1 MASPLPGR
9 SFDPEMRSALIQLLL
24 AVGVSSQK
32 FPNALN
38 ASQIDISCFP
48 SKYQVQWKI
57 NDPVIVLVS
66 DEWWPAAVTA
76 INYNISTSEDVNS
89 DASDIKPSW
98 FQVRWSSGV
107 PPGTSNEMAVG
118 IDVVQKNDIL
128 DCFLLRGLCHSPMAT
143 GTSCACGWAEA
154 GVCSKDTVWSPDA
167 LFSLLHLACRIDS
180 DHLPSWTSQV
190 TTMLEQQGFSRI
202 FWSANISI
210 TAILL
215 FTNFVLICF
224 FIYTKKF
231 ARPIRLRRNSGRT
244 ATVAVRGSRARRPA
258 DRPHTAAREPATPA
272 ARAARLERPLG
283 GQGVLGVRRRA
294 DSAGGDSASNGDHR
308 RCGAG
313 EVLACPTPRRLLPR
327 LARAWAEQGSK

>member
-1 MASPLPGR
+1 
-9 SFDPEMRSALIQLLL
+9 MRSALIQLLL

-48 SKYQVQWKI
+48 SKYQVQWQI

-128 DCFLLRGLCHSPMAT
+128 DCFLLRGLCHS
-143 GTSCACGWAEA
+143 
-154 GVCSKDTVWSPDA
+154 
-167 LFSLLHLACRIDS
+167 
-180 DHLPSWTSQV
+180 
-190 TTMLEQQGFSRI
+190 
-202 FWSANISI
+202 
-210 TAILL
+210 
-215 FTNFVLICF
+215 
-224 FIYTKKF
+224 
-231 ARPIRLRRNSGRT
+231 
-244 ATVAVRGSRARRPA
+244 ARRVA
-258 DRPHTAAREPATPA
+258 
-272 ARAARLERPLG
+272 
-283 GQGVLGVRRRA
+283 
-294 DSAGGDSASNGDHR
+294 NGDRDKMCMRMGRSR
-308 RCGAG
+308 RMLKGYGLVSRCSLQSFAPG
-313 EVLACPTPRRLLPR
+313 L
-327 LARAWAEQGSK
+327 

>member
-89 DASDIKPSW
+89 DASDIIPSW
-98 FQVRWSSGV
+98 FQVRLSSGV
-107 PPGTSNEMAVG
+107 PPGASNEMAVG

-167 LFSLLHLACRIDS
+167 LFSLVHLACRIDS

-190 TTMLEQQGFSRI
+190 TTMLEQQGFSDGFFSELHAALECMVGAHTLI
-202 FWSANISI
+202 AASA
-210 TAILL
+210 
-215 FTNFVLICF
+215 
-224 FIYTKKF
+224 
-231 ARPIRLRRNSGRT
+231 
-244 ATVAVRGSRARRPA
+244 
-258 DRPHTAAREPATPA
+258 
-272 ARAARLERPLG
+272 
-283 GQGVLGVRRRA
+283 
-294 DSAGGDSASNGDHR
+294 HR
-308 RCGAG
+308 QA
-313 EVLACPTPRRLLPR
+313 LP
-327 LARAWAEQGSK
+327 